1 MSSGDVELGDAR
13 PEEFDHLEELEN
25 LEAGAPVYEAVV
37 ERQRRKGFLSRWVE
51 HRAEKAITRAVS
63 SGAQHIEQRAA
74 KVVGSLY
81 EEKASDLEER
91 AVRALRRAIEA
102 ESERIQK
109 TIEHAVEVKRRE
121 VRLSL
126 LVLVGAAI
134 VYLALYWLTHEVAA

>member
-1 MSSGDVELGDAR
+1 MSSADPER
-13 PEEFDHLEELEN
+13 PQGFDHLENLEN
-25 LEAGAPVYEAVV
+25 LEPGPVYEPADKG
-37 ERQRRKGFLSRWVE
+37 RRKGFLSRWVE

-74 KVVGSLY
+74 KVVGTLY
-81 EEKASDLEER
+81 DEKASDLEER

-102 ESERIQK
+102 ESERIQR
-109 TIEHAVEVKRRE
+109 TVEHAVEVKRRE

-134 VYLALYWLTHEVAA
+134 VYLVLYLLTHDPAAAG

>member
-1 MSSGDVELGDAR
+1 MSPADPERPLG
-13 PEEFDHLEELEN
+13 FDHLEELEN
-25 LEAGAPVYEAVV
+25 LEPGPVYEPSDDKGG
-37 ERQRRKGFLSRWVE
+37 RKGFLSRWIE

-63 SGAQHIEQRAA
+63 SGAQRIEQRAA

-81 EEKASDLEER
+81 DEKASDLEER

-102 ESERIQK
+102 ESERIR
-109 TIEHAVEVKRRE
+109 TTVEHAVEVKRRE

-134 VYLALYWLTHEVAA
+134 VYLALYWLTHDVPSAG